1 MGRMRHELNQGEVIK
16 MKRKKRRKG
25 SVTLKA
31 DLTLKN
37 LGFRFRGKP
46 TPSLAL

>member
-1 MGRMRHELNQGEVIK
+1 MSDLINVGKGND

-25 SVTLKA
+25 SVTLRT
-31 DLTLKN
+31 DSTLKD

-46 TPSLAL
+46 TPSLAH